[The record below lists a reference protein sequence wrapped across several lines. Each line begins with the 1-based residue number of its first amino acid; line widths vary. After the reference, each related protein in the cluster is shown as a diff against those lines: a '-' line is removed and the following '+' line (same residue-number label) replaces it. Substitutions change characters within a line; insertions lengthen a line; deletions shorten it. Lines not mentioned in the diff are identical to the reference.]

1 MQVTLSSTDD
11 YIITYHQSNETSSE
25 VVVVTFGQINSGLND
40 TGFGTLFLKKQ
51 GIDTIYVGQRNKSF
65 YQGLSGED
73 FVKLVSATISGR
85 KVFTYGS
92 SLGGYAALYYAS
104 YLDCVAISFSPRC
117 SVDPVIS
124 DVIDKKYSEPF
135 AHIPLDEMAGNS
147 VNLQPIVAYDPS
159 VEVDQAYVDRR
170 VAKAFPKAKLIKV
183 PNGLHGVGRAMSY
196 SGVLKPFI
204 LSILHTGNTIDFE
217 IDPSLDPRH
226 NGEQALKAYNDGN
239 IDAAQD
245 LAVRSLSA
253 GGDENSVFVISRLCE
268 RRLTTVNP
276 TSYKIDPTIRK
287 YFLRQFAKKSAKLQS
302 DADITM
308 NLIDAN
314 CRILNFETAH
324 DLAYFL
330 SVREPSNDDVK
341 NKLTRV
347 RRIIRHLES
356 LG

>member
-11 YIITYHQSNETSSE
+11 YIITYHQSNETLSE

-40 TGFGTLFLKKQ
+40 SGFGTQFLKKQ

-65 YQGLSGED
+65 YQGLSGDD
-73 FVKLVSATISGR
+73 FVSAVSPTIAGR

-92 SLGGYAALYYAS
+92 SLGGYAALYFAS
-104 YLDCVAISFSPRC
+104 FLNCIAISFSPRC
-117 SVDPVIS
+117 SVDPLIS
-124 DVIDKKYSEPF
+124 DVIDKKFSEPF
-135 AHIPLDEMAGNS
+135 RHTALDELTSAGHLEH
-147 VNLQPIVAYDPS
+147 VVAYDPG
-159 VEVDQAYVDRR
+159 VDIDQAYVDRR
-170 VAKAFPKAKLIKV
+170 VLKAFPRAKLV
-183 PNGLHGVGRAMSY
+183 SVANGLHGVGRAMSY

-204 LSILHTGNTIDFE
+204 LSILQTGNVIEFE

-226 NGEQALKAYNDGN
+226 SGEQALKEYNEGN
-239 IDAAQD
+239 LEAAQK
-245 LAVRSLSA
+245 LAERSLGA

-276 TSYKIDPTIRK
+276 TTYKIDPTIRK

-302 DADITM
+302 DTDVTM

-330 SVREPSNDDVK
+330 SIKEPSNDDVK
-341 NKLTRV
+341 NKLIRV